1 MTARCFG
8 RLPLRLRLSQ
18 DAVPRI
24 HRDNMTAALPS
35 RSRIDAMIRR
45 RATGWPQR
53 TRRNVSG
60 PRPRRL
66 RTLLDAA
73 TLRDH
78 RTPLADGRSGAL
90 TSGTRTCAFGQRTS
104 TDNTDA
110 RGRPPT
116 KRMTA
121 RVCGQRGLHRPHR
134 HRRPLRRLQSHQ
146 PPPRRGHRPHR
157 KRAAVMGR
165 RRRPTRSVPEW
176 TTIRERVKRQR
187 AANSL

>member
-35 RSRIDAMIRR
+35 RSRIDAMTRR
-45 RATGWPQR
+45 RATGWRLR

-60 PRPRRL
+60 RRPRRL
-66 RTLLDAA
+66 RTLRDAA

-78 RTPLADGRSGAL
+78 RTPRADGRSGAL

-110 RGRPPT
+110 RGRRPT
-116 KRMTA
+116 KKMTA
-121 RVCGQRGLHRPHR
+121 RVCGQRGLHR

-146 PPPRRGHRPHR
+146 PPPRRGHRQPPR
-157 KRAAVMGR
+157 RAAVMGR

-176 TTIRERVKRQR
+176 TRTRERVKRRR